1 MKDRTSFKN
10 QKGQA
15 LMEYLI
21 LVCLM
26 GVACIGMVRLLQN
39 TLNVNFANAVN
50 SLQGIRSKVSYEKI
64 EDSDTKKKDFSD
76 FMRGSSKGKSGTGSD
91 SGSAD

>member
-1 MKDRTSFKN
+1 MFVQN

-39 TLNVNFANAVN
+39 TVNVNFANAVN
-50 SLQGIRSKVSYEKI
+50 SLQGGKSGQKTHEKV
-64 EDSDTKKKDFSD
+64 EDSDVKKKDFSD
-76 FMRGSSKGKSGTGSD
+76 FMRGTSKRKND
-91 SGSAD
+91 SEQ

>member
-1 MKDRTSFKN
+1 MKMRN

-26 GVACIGMVRLLQN
+26 GVACIGTVRLLQN
-39 TLNVNFANAVN
+39 TVNVNFANAVN
-50 SLQGIRSKVSYEKI
+50 TLQGGKSANKRHEKV
-64 EDSDTKKKDFSD
+64 EDSDVKKKDFSN
-76 FMRGSSKGKSGTGSD
+76 FMRGTSNRKND
-91 SGSAD
+91 SE

>member
-1 MKDRTSFKN
+1 MKLRN

-21 LVCLM
+21 LICLM

-50 SLQGIRSKVSYEKI
+50 SLQGGSARKIAHEKV

-76 FMRGSSKGKSGTGSD
+76 FMRGTSKRKND
-91 SGSAD
+91 SE

>member
-1 MKDRTSFKN
+1 MKIRN

-50 SLQGIRSKVSYEKI
+50 SLQGGSSRKIAHEKV
-64 EDSDTKKKDFSD
+64 EDSDTKKKDFSN
-76 FMRGSSKGKSGTGSD
+76 FMRGTSQRKND
-91 SGSAD
+91 SE

>member
-1 MKDRTSFKN
+1 MFIQN

-39 TLNVNFANAVN
+39 TVNVNFANAVN
-50 SLQGIRSKVSYEKI
+50 SLQGGSSRKVSYEKV
-64 EDSDTKKKDFSD
+64 EESDTKKKDFSD
-76 FMRGSSKGKSGTGSD
+76 FMRGSSKRKND
-91 SGSAD
+91 SEQ

>member
-1 MKDRTSFKN
+1 MKVRN

-39 TLNVNFANAVN
+39 TVNVNFANAVN
-50 SLQGIRSKVSYEKI
+50 TLQGGKSGSKSFEKV
-64 EDSDTKKKDFSD
+64 EDSDVKKKDFSN
-76 FMRGSSKGKSGTGSD
+76 FMRGSSSRKND
-91 SGSAD
+91 SE

>member
-1 MKDRTSFKN
+1 MKIKN

-26 GVACIGMVRLLQN
+26 GVACVGMVRLLQS
-39 TLNVNFANAVN
+39 TVNVNFANAVN
-50 SLQGIRSKVSYEKI
+50 ALQGGSSRKIAHEKV
-64 EDSDTKKKDFSD
+64 EDNDTKKKDFSD
-76 FMRGSSKGKSGTGSD
+76 FMRGTSKRKND
-91 SGSAD
+91 SE

>member
-1 MKDRTSFKN
+1 
-10 QKGQA
+10 
-15 LMEYLI
+15 MEYLI

-50 SLQGIRSKVSYEKI
+50 SLQGGKNKVAFEKVD
-64 EDSDTKKKDFSD
+64 DSDTKKKDFSD
-76 FMRGSSKGKSGTGSD
+76 FMRGTSKRKSD

>member
-1 MKDRTSFKN
+1 MRLRQN

-21 LVCLM
+21 LICLM

-50 SLQGIRSKVSYEKI
+50 ALQGGSARKASFEKV
-64 EDSDTKKKDFSD
+64 EDSDVKKRDFSD
-76 FMRGSSKGKSGTGSD
+76 FMRGSAKKKSD
-91 SGSAD
+91 NE